1 MPPMTKANSNSVAQ
15 MSFIAASFSVQG
27 AALARRQE
35 ARPDQPIAVI
45 VTMYMATARMPG
57 TTPAMNSLPT
67 SCSVISP

>member
-15 MSFIAASFSVQG
+15 MSRIASSRSTQVLRG
-27 AALARRQE
+27 
-35 ARPDQPIAVI
+35 PDGRKPGRIRPIAVI
-45 VTMYMATARMPG
+45 VTMYMATARRPG